1 MGLIRSIISKLDVIE
16 DVVMTFAITNDQQLR
31 QALHNLPLETQRKL
45 GAHFVASVGHLS
57 SNPVVSQGL
66 QVAKN
71 PQRTT
76 AELELAYKS
85 ARKLAI
91 DSYTA
96 CGRDADWS
104 AQAEHFVA
112 AAITACLLP
121 SEHYSEQENIAWK
134 AAMQARMARNCE
146 MIIQDKGEVDN
157 EASRQY
163 SIAAE
168 ILQNH

>member
-1 MGLIRSIISKLDVIE
+1 M
-16 DVVMTFAITNDQQLR
+16 R
-31 QALHNLPLETQRKL
+31 QALNNLPLEIQRKL
-45 GAHFVASVGHLS
+45 GAHFVASVSHLS
-57 SNPVVSQGL
+57 SNPVISQGL
-66 QVAKN
+66 QVANN
-71 PQRTT
+71 PERTS

-85 ARKLAI
+85 AKKLAI

-121 SEHYSEQENIAWK
+121 NDQHSEHENIAWK

-146 MIIQDKGEVDN
+146 MIIQDKGEIDN
-157 EASRQY
+157 EANRQY
-163 SIAAE
+163 SMTRE
-168 ILQNH
+168 LLKSD

>member
-1 MGLIRSIISKLDVIE
+1 MSLE
-16 DVVMTFAITNDQQLR
+16 ITNDQQLR
-31 QALHNLPLETQRKL
+31 QALNNQPLETQRNL
-45 GAHFVASVGHLS
+45 GAYFVASVSHLS

-85 ARKLAI
+85 AKKLAV

-96 CGRDADWS
+96 CGRDADWA

-121 SEHYSEQENIAWK
+121 QEQYSEKENIAWK
-134 AAMQARMARNCE
+134 AAMQARMAKNCE
-146 MIIQDKGEVDN
+146 MILQDKGEIDN
-157 EASRQY
+157 EAARQY
-163 SIAAE
+163 TITMELLKAGG
-168 ILQNH
+168 